1 MCVTSMTLICFTAV
15 QAAQKCTSVSTSPFM
30 SFTAVQAAQ
39 KIGVAGPSLFVPFTA
54 VQAAQKEVTLRKPVS
69 GELRGVSLMELANM
83 DVLALRKVLPRISSP
98 SLTDVEVGRMD
109 PADLM
114 QCGVAV
120 ASFLLTKKARQ
131 ASLEA

>member
-1 MCVTSMTLICFTAV
+1 METPEQPKAEAQAQPANSQLIELDEPIKRGT
-15 QAAQKCTSVSTSPFM
+15 TEIT
-30 SFTAVQAAQ
+30 
-39 KIGVAGPSLFVPFTA
+39 
-54 VQAAQKEVTLRKPVS
+54 EVTLRKPVS

-131 ASLEA
+131 ASLEG

>member
-1 MCVTSMTLICFTAV
+1 METPEQPKAEAQAQPANSQLIELDEPIKRGT
-15 QAAQKCTSVSTSPFM
+15 TEIT
-30 SFTAVQAAQ
+30 
-39 KIGVAGPSLFVPFTA
+39 
-54 VQAAQKEVTLRKPVS
+54 EVTLRKPVS

>member
-1 MCVTSMTLICFTAV
+1 METPEQPKAEA
-15 QAAQKCTSVSTSPFM
+15 QAQP
-30 SFTAVQAAQ
+30 AAADDNNQ
-39 KIGVAGPSLFVPFTA
+39 VIELDEPIKRGTTEIT
-54 VQAAQKEVTLRKPVS
+54 EVTLRKPVS